1 MKEVLKDII
10 KQLRINQMIRAQE
23 VRLVGEKGEQLGI
36 MPLSQAQ
43 ETARKHDLDLVEVA
57 PAAVPPVCRLL
68 DYGKYKYQQAKKEQ
82 EIRKSQKVSLLRE
95 IRLRPKIGNHD
106 FEAKSRTARKLLA
119 DGDKVKVTV
128 LFRGREI
135 THPELGYKLLQRM
148 TETLNEEASMERQ
161 PIIEGKRMNIILT
174 PVTKAKVKEEIKENQ
189 DAKNEN
195 P

>member
-1 MKEVLKDII
+1 
-10 KQLRINQMIRAQE
+10 MIRAKE

-36 MPLSQAQ
+36 MPLIQAQ

-82 EIRKSQKVSLLRE
+82 EMRKSQKVSLLRE
-95 IRLRPKIGNHD
+95 VRLRPKIGDHD
-106 FEAKSRTARKLLA
+106 FEAKARTARKLLA

-135 THPELGYKLLQRM
+135 THPELGFKLLQRM
-148 TETLNEEASMERQ
+148 TETLNENASIDRQ
-161 PIIEGKRMNIILT
+161 PVMEGKRMNIILT
-174 PVTKAKVKEEIKENQ
+174 PVTKAKAREEIKESQ
-189 DAKNEN
+189 DAQTQNA
-195 P
+195 

>member
-1 MKEVLKDII
+1 MKEVDKDII

-68 DYGKYKYQQAKKEQ
+68 DYGKFKYQQAKKDQ
-82 EIRKSQKVSLLRE
+82 GMRKSQKVSQLRE
-95 IRLRPKIGNHD
+95 IRLRPKIGIHD

-135 THPELGYKLLQRM
+135 THPELGHKLLQRM
-148 TETLNEEASMERQ
+148 TETLNENASMERQ

-174 PVTKAKVKEEIKENQ
+174 PVTKAKAKEEIKENQ
-189 DAKNEN
+189 DAKDEN
-195 P
+195 A